1 MNLTPQQTRA
11 LRTLVDAVLACELA
25 ARDMQAA
32 PTFKARL
39 HLNFCRRRERAA
51 IDRAFR
57 LGLRSQRAYGVEE
70 WTVWLSTDG
79 TVSLTSEEDVDT
91 TNRRA
96 TLEEAN
102 ELLEE
107 HGLRLWPVSDE
118 YERAVLM
125 DSRIVSGRY
134 LATAI
139 LGDDG
144 RVEVLRLEGGTAA
157 LTASLMCD
165 ELPAEPHMLMCNP
178 GVVQAVRTF
187 EFRDLPRSSVS
198 EN

>member
-1 MNLTPQQTRA
+1 MNLTPRQTRA
-11 LRTLVDAVLACELA
+11 LRALVDAVLACELA
-25 ARDMQAA
+25 AQDVQAV

-39 HLNFCRRRERAA
+39 HLNCRRRRKRAA

-70 WTVWLSTDG
+70 WTVWLSPDG
-79 TVSLTSEEDVDT
+79 TASLTSEEDVDT

-118 YERAVLM
+118 YEWAVLM
-125 DSRIVSGRY
+125 DSRIVGGRY

-157 LTASLMCD
+157 LTAYLMCD
-165 ELPAEPHMLMCNP
+165 DLPDEPPMLMCNP

-187 EFRDLPRSSVS
+187 EFRDLPRSSGS
-198 EN
+198 ED